1 MTDLKKMSPHLF
13 WDTDVNILDLKKHKQ
28 FIVQRVL
35 EYGLLSDWLMLN
47 KYFTIKEIARIATKI
62 SGLDKRAASFVAS
75 IANVSIKNFKCYTI
89 KQSTTE
95 HWSL

>member
-1 MTDLKKMSPHLF
+1 
-13 WDTDVNILDLKKHKQ
+13 
-28 FIVQRVL
+28 
-35 EYGLLSDWLMLN
+35 MLN